1 MLKRINWKAV
11 FYAFAWIISL
21 GGLVVLMSFIST
33 EKSTLL
39 CKDVKVYIPGS
50 NNFIERTEVDR
61 ILTNNGRSLLGK
73 ELRKINIQRLEDDLK
88 ANPFIEFAKVYAD
101 MNGIIRV
108 QIRQREPIIRI
119 FNMGNQDFYIDKN
132 GYKIPISDNFTA
144 NVPVANGFIQE
155 VFSGRVD
162 TLRSKLAKDLFQTA
176 KFIEKDT
183 LWRHQIEQLY
193 VNSVGEIELTPRVGD
208 QKIILGNADSLQ
220 VKFEN
225 LYFFYKNALPKV
237 GWDAYKTIN
246 IKFTNQ
252 VIGEKNPLTAKT
264 AGAEN
269 SRQSAQDK
277 QSADSLKE
285 RIQDIIKN

>member
-61 ILTNNGRSLLGK
+61 ILTSNGRSLVGK
-73 ELRKINIQRLEDDLK
+73 ELRRINIQRLEDDLK

-101 MNGIIRV
+101 MNGIIQV

-132 GYKIPISDNFTA
+132 GFKIPISDNFTA

-176 KFIEKDT
+176 KFIGQDT
-183 LWRHQIEQLY
+183 LWRHQIEQMY
-193 VNSVGEIELTPRVGD
+193 VNSSGEIELTPRVGE

-220 VKFEN
+220 VKFKN
-225 LYFFYKNALPKV
+225 LYFFYKKALPKM

-252 VIGEKNPLTAKT
+252 VICEKNSLM
-264 AGAEN
+264 AGANN

-277 QSADSLKE
+277 QPADSLEEK
-285 RIQDIIKN
+285 IQDITKN